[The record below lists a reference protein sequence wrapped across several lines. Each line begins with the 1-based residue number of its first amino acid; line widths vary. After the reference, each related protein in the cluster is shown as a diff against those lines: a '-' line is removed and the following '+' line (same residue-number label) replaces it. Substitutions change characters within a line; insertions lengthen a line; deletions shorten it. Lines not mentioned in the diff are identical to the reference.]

1 MAADESGNFPFAARL
16 HSAAPVSFYGS
27 RRDAGTESSGASGGC
42 VPLGWHG
49 NSHPGLSNLASCLLA
64 DPAAQARDR
73 MMAYAIY
80 GGTPRYLATID
91 STKALAYNVA
101 RYVLPP
107 NGNVRI
113 QVETAVAQEH
123 GLRDISDYNS
133 ILSAIG
139 WGATQRNEI
148 AMQTLPRLRP
158 GASFLL
164 WHHCEI
170 SQ

>member
-1 MAADESGNFPFAARL
+1 
-16 HSAAPVSFYGS
+16 
-27 RRDAGTESSGASGGC
+27 
-42 VPLGWHG
+42 
-49 NSHPGLSNLASCLLA
+49 
-64 DPAAQARDR
+64 
-73 MMAYAIY
+73 MAYAIY